1 MKKILFLLVF
11 TVLGYLSSFSQTL
24 DRITIAA
31 GGISSDSMSATIG
44 ELFVFSMSNGGY
56 SLDAG
61 GQSDNKNT
69 GGIGAGITPVNVQK
83 DDNKVLLYPNPVKDI
98 INIQINGTQE
108 SALYLVIFD
117 ASGKL
122 SLQRS
127 TEFKNGL
134 FSIDVQ
140 SLASGIYTMN
150 GYTNS
155 GKRLAPVVFTK
166 VD

>member
-1 MKKILFLLVF
+1 MKKILFLLLF
-11 TVLGYLSSFSQTL
+11 ILPGYISCFSQTL

-69 GGIGAGITPVNVQK
+69 GGLGAGISPISQK
-83 DDNKVLLYPNPVKDI
+83 DGDKVLLYPNPVKDI
-98 INIQINGTQE
+98 INIQINGSQE
-108 SALYLVIFD
+108 SAIYLVIFD

-122 SLQRS
+122 ALQR
-127 TEFKNGL
+127 TAKYENGL
-134 FSIDVQ
+134 FNIGVQ
-140 SLASGIYTMN
+140 SLVPGIYTMN

-155 GKRLAPVVFTK
+155 GQRLAPVVFTK
-166 VD
+166 VE